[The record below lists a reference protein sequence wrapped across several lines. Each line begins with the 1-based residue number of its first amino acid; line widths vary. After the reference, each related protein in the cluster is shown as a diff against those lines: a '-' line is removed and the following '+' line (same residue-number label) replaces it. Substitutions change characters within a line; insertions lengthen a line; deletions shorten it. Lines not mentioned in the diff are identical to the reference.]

1 MRRPRIAGPRARA
14 VPLALAAAGAVAL
27 AGAPALFGTVA
38 SDGDPADL
46 AQFEGGGTGHAYHA
60 EETEAGAA
68 RQEAVLDRCD
78 SDPAYRAANWES
90 CPASAGAPPPSAGAL
105 RALAAADAGQV
116 GEWGDLVTGVP
127 SLAIHSVVL
136 PTGKVLWFSKVPE
149 HQGGSSHVY
158 DPASGRIDEV
168 AIPEVTFPNG
178 EVLPANIWC
187 AGQAVLPD
195 GRVLV
200 AGGNLSYP
208 WGDGDP
214 RAGRGFRGASWIFIF
229 DPATETWERLK
240 RPDGTPWDMVHGRW
254 YPTLTTLSDGRVLIV
269 GGWDESGNQRDVR
282 EVEVFTPRATP
293 GGRDRLE
300 PAGELPGWV
309 NIYPHMFLLPKTTL
323 AGQGAG
329 DRVLMAGPGTGD
341 AFLLRTEDWSWR
353 PLADGPSRSRFW
365 GTAVMEPGGP
375 EGPARISLIGGSDVE
390 ADPGAPD
397 PTATSEYLDL
407 NDPGWA
413 APGGPAP
420 VWRQGPSLEHSRS
433 HFNTVLLPDG
443 SKLSSGGGL
452 GQAADGNLYADPV
465 YEAELYDPDAGAW
478 REVGK
483 EDDARTYHSTA
494 VLLPDGRVLSA
505 GDDRQEHLPAGARTA
520 QLYSPPYLFEGARPR
535 VTGAPRAVRY
545 GARLPIEV
553 ADPAAVA
560 KVVLMRPGAVT
571 HAVDMEQRS
580 VELARRPGEAGVVV
594 TSPPDPSVAPPGW
607 YMLFA
612 LDARGVP
619 SEARWIQLDPAA
631 PEAAAPAPAPA
642 VAAAVAGA
650 PAALD
655 RRSPRL
661 RVTGARAV
669 VRGRTVTVRLR
680 VTSDE
685 NAVLS
690 ARVGRAGVRR
700 TLRARRPAGVVLRAR
715 VGARPPRSVRV
726 TLRARDARGN
736 AATLRPKV
744 VLRRG

>member
-14 VPLALAAAGAVAL
+14 VPLALAAAGAVVL
-27 AGAPALFGTVA
+27 AGAPALLGTVA
-38 SDGDPADL
+38 GDADPADL
-46 AQFEGGGTGHAYHA
+46 AQFEGGTGHAYHA

-78 SDPAYRAANWES
+78 ADPAYRAANWES
-90 CPASAGAPPPSAGAL
+90 CPASAGAPPPSAGAGL
-105 RALAAADAGQV
+105 RALAAAGPGQV

-149 HQGGSSHVY
+149 HQGGSSHVF
-158 DPASGRIDEV
+158 DPATGRIGPV

-187 AGQAVLPD
+187 AGQALLPD

-214 RAGRGFRGASWIFIF
+214 RAGRGFKGASWIFIF
-229 DPATETWERLK
+229 DPATETWERLE

-293 GGRDRLE
+293 GGRDRLAT
-300 PAGELPGWV
+300 AGELPAWV
-309 NIYPHMFLLPKTTL
+309 NIYPHMFLLPETTL
-323 AGQGAG
+323 AGRGPG

-341 AFLLRTEDWSWR
+341 AFLLHTEDWSWHE
-353 PLADGPSRSRFW
+353 LADGPGRSRFW

-375 EGPARISLIGGSDVE
+375 GGPARVSLIGGSDVE
-390 ADPGAPD
+390 ADPAAPD

-420 VWRQGPSLEHSRS
+420 VWRPGPSLEHARS

-443 SKLSSGGGL
+443 SKLASGGGL

-465 YEAELYDPDAGAW
+465 YEAELYDPAAGVW
-478 REVGK
+478 REAGK

-505 GDDRQEHLPAGARTA
+505 GDDRLEHLPAGARTA
-520 QLYSPPYLFEGARPR
+520 QLYSPPYLFAGARPR

-580 VELARRPGEAGVVV
+580 VELARRPGEAGVAV
-594 TSPPDPSVAPPGW
+594 TTPPDPSVAPPGW

-619 SEARWIQLDPAA
+619 SEARWIQLDPGA
-631 PEAAAPAPAPA
+631 PEAAAPAGAAASAATAPA
-642 VAAAVAGA
+642 VTI
-650 PAALD
+650 LD
-655 RRSPRL
+655 RRAPRL
-661 RVTGARAV
+661 RLSGARATL
-669 VRGRTVTVRLR
+669 RGRTLTVRMR
-680 VTSDE
+680 VRSDE
-685 NAVLS
+685 NATVT
-690 ARVGRAGVRR
+690 AHVRRAQVRRPVRAG
-700 TLRARRPAGVVLRAR
+700 LPKSLVLRAR

-736 AATLRPKV
+736 RATLRPT
-744 VLRRG
+744 LRVAARR